1 MSKNWQINQCVTMA
15 YNNRAGRRS
24 NTRPSSFLPCEFQ
37 SVPTPRNRPADL
49 DLSTFLATLV
59 AHNAGFDIAF
69 LDAELKQAAK
79 PPIAAERMVDT
90 LVLARRKHPGGHN
103 TLDDLCSQD
112 FILQNAEV
120 GLMTATKER
129 VMKALMVITSHDQL
143 GDTGRKTGFWLEELS
158 TRPFALTA
166 SSRKTSTPSSTRA
179 AMARCGISPKTS
191 TPSS

>member
-1 MSKNWQINQCVTMA
+1 V
-15 YNNRAGRRS
+15 
-24 NTRPSSFLPCEFQ
+24 
-37 SVPTPRNRPADL
+37 
-49 DLSTFLATLV
+49 
-59 AHNAGFDIAF
+59 
-69 LDAELKQAAK
+69 
-79 PPIAAERMVDT
+79 VDT

-143 GDTGRKTGFWLEELS
+143 GNTGRKTGFWLEELS